1 MKKIKRRDFVKSA
14 GILSAGISLQPK
26 SRVGAGGNP
35 GIIDEI
41 KAHKKGIAAWWT
53 GQNGWLIKSD
63 DILIGTDLVLAS
75 FNRIEELPITPGE
88 LASVID
94 YSFVTHEHS
103 DHFERVTSKT
113 FLEHGKCKFI
123 MPVSCL
129 DAAHK
134 EMNIP
139 DNRIIVAEPRKP
151 LDIGEI
157 RVEPIRAI
165 HGNSN
170 FAVYYDA
177 NLEDCGYMINIG
189 GKRILQ
195 MGDTILL
202 EDHLRQKDVDVLLF
216 SPTEHNTYIDQSVIL
231 INALTPEYIL
241 PQHRDT
247 FTVTPEN
254 RFWTNGYPW
263 EVKIRLSKE
272 LQKRYNILSIG
283 EKIEI
288 V

>member
-1 MKKIKRRDFVKSA
+1 MKTMKRRDFVKSA
-14 GILSAGISLQPK
+14 GILSAGLSMKPESGISAK
-26 SRVGAGGNP
+26 T

-41 KAHKKGIAAWWT
+41 KAHKKGIAVWWT

-63 DILIGTDLVLAS
+63 DVLIGTDLVLAT
-75 FNRIEELPITPGE
+75 FNRIEELPITPEE
-88 LASVID
+88 LAGEIN

-113 FLEHGKCKFI
+113 ILKQGDCKFV
-123 MPVSCL
+123 MPASCL
-129 DAAHK
+129 EAAQQ

-139 DNRIIVAEPRKP
+139 NDRIVVAKPREPF
-151 LDIGEI
+151 DIGNI
-157 RVEPIRAI
+157 HVEPLRAI

-177 NLEDCGYMINIG
+177 NLEDCGYLINIG

-231 INALTPEYIL
+231 INALEPKYIL

-247 FTVTPEN
+247 FVVTPEN

-272 LQKRYNILSIG
+272 LQDRYHILNIG
-283 EKIEI
+283 EKLII
-288 V
+288 N